1 MQNGLSL
8 SEKPQTSLAG
18 SGNRGVFKPGPD
30 PRRGRGPKPGQTPFA
45 DIIRRRGD
53 ETQKD
58 GRTLREHIMDAV
70 EAQAKHGVEWAVKLI
85 IERTEGKVK
94 ETIDLNHSTPELRQL
109 ADDELARIA
118 AGD

>member
-1 MQNGLSL
+1 
-8 SEKPQTSLAG
+8 
-18 SGNRGVFKPGPD
+18 
-30 PRRGRGPKPGQTPFA
+30 
-45 DIIRRRGD
+45 
-53 ETQKD
+53 
-58 GRTLREHIMDAV
+58 MDAV